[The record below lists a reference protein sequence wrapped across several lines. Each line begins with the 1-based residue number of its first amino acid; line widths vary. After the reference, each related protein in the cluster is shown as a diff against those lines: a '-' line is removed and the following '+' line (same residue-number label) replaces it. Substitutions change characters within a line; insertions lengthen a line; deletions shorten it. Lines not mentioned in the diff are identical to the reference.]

1 MKEWFRSY
9 NRKLFFLRS
18 QFKPK
23 ESYFLEEQLESAS
36 RSVRR
41 DEAFFVSWKDKVNLQ
56 TQDLENRSGKTPHRN
71 NINKPIQLDNI
82 ANNKKSSLLK
92 ENNTSLDPN
101 DNDFNLS
108 ITEHNKSTLNETR
121 KVNASVINSNV
132 RNNKSKTRTN
142 DTKYKEIADKT
153 VTNDN

>member
-1 MKEWFRSY
+1 M
-9 NRKLFFLRS
+9 
-18 QFKPK
+18 
-23 ESYFLEEQLESAS
+23 
-36 RSVRR
+36 RR
-41 DEAFFVSWKDKVNLQ
+41 DEAFFLSWRDKVNLQ

-108 ITEHNKSTLNETR
+108 ITEHNKSTFNETR